1 MLTCAAVKGSTV
13 CGAALADCTLG
24 TPHASRAVP
33 PSRFR
38 LKTCRR
44 HVFHT
49 PKPSQVRVLLNEIKK
64 KQVPIGTCFF
74 LAAVKGF
81 EPLHTESESA
91 VLPLHN
97 TAMCNFKLQVVLYNV
112 HKAKSSLFFACLKS
126 FGRFFSREIPPFPK
140 AACALS
146 RAACRLRRRSRSREP
161 DESAVL
167 SEYPKPL

>member
-1 MLTCAAVKGSTV
+1 MSSFLATVKGSTV

-44 HVFHT
+44 HIFYT
-49 PKPSQVRVLLNEIKK
+49 PKPSKRESFYIQNKK
-64 KQVPIGTCFF
+64 RKTRNIVSSF

-112 HKAKSSLFFACLKS
+112 QKAKSSLFFARLKS
-126 FGRFFSREIPPFPK
+126 SRRFYQSRNSAISESGLRTFSRSLSS
-140 AACALS
+140 AAA
-146 RAACRLRRRSRSREP
+146 
-161 DESAVL
+161 
-167 SEYPKPL
+167 

>member
-1 MLTCAAVKGSTV
+1 MSSFLAAVKGSTV

-38 LKTCRR
+38 LKMCRR
-44 HVFHT
+44 HIFYT
-49 PKPSQVRVLLNEIKK
+49 PKPSQVRILFDKIKK

-112 HKAKSSLFFACLKS
+112 QKAKSSLFFARLKS
-126 FGRFFSREIPPFPK
+126 SRRFYQSRNSAISESGLRTFSRSLSSS
-140 AACALS
+140 AA
-146 RAACRLRRRSRSREP
+146 
-161 DESAVL
+161 
-167 SEYPKPL
+167 

>member
-1 MLTCAAVKGSTV
+1 MLLFGS
-13 CGAALADCTLG
+13 GKRLDRLRRLRLADSPLRNR
-24 TPHASRAVP
+24 HASRAVP

-38 LKTCRR
+38 LKMCRR
-44 HVFHT
+44 HIFHT
-49 PKPSQVRVLLNEIKK
+49 PKPSQVRILLNEIKK

-112 HKAKSSLFFACLKS
+112 QKAKSSLFFACLKS
-126 FGRFFSREIPPFPK
+126 FGRFYQSRNSAISESGLRTFSRSLSSS
-140 AACALS
+140 AA
-146 RAACRLRRRSRSREP
+146 
-161 DESAVL
+161 
-167 SEYPKPL
+167 